1 MSEKENAIVPEEE
14 YRNMLTQQVE
24 IIGQVQQLEQ
34 TKDALRQK
42 VLKLEGGLEML
53 REKFDFDFEKINK
66 ELIK

>member
-14 YRNMLTQQVE
+14 YRTMLTQQVE